1 MALSTE
7 LTQDVNKNLQQ
18 KLDGIE
24 FYQEQ
29 IVVVDDQKSLYDEGI
44 VQLETQVFN
53 AQEDVNN
60 AFGVVQGAYQDRVNV
75 GCRTDMFWR
84 VTGVNT
90 GTPTTYDL
98 KCTKLNLGGYEYLSF
113 DSDNV
118 GIGSTVRFLNSDGTI
133 TDYPINSNWADTIG
147 DPGGAWFGLGNR
159 HLYGLK
165 YYQQPYGVDI
175 GDTFVT
181 SFIGTIAA
189 GSN

>member
-98 KCTKLNLGGYEYLSF
+98 
-113 DSDNV
+113 
-118 GIGSTVRFLNSDGTI
+118 
-133 TDYPINSNWADTIG
+133 
-147 DPGGAWFGLGNR
+147 
-159 HLYGLK
+159 
-165 YYQQPYGVDI
+165 
-175 GDTFVT
+175 
-181 SFIGTIAA
+181 
-189 GSN
+189 